1 MVVVDIVKRIVSGMP
16 RGVKPRVFPDDGVDF
31 DDIVARLHMA
41 KMEVDSLKEHLVRD
55 IEGHYDSMLSA
66 ARRGDSESLEL
77 MAAEVVLKRKIL
89 ASVITYSKLL
99 ALAIQRINDAR
110 NIETLVKVLTPL
122 EYVMRAAG
130 DYLTAVSP
138 ETAARLNSVIE
149 ATERVIRSTD
159 ITASYIPAAR
169 LDLDPEV
176 RQEIARVVAEAN
188 RESEMLTSNRVKTV
202 SLEDRLLEHIKS
214 RGAVINVGKA
224 AKELNATPEEVREAL
239 KSLEAK
245 GLIKLYRREAEA
257 STS

>member
-1 MVVVDIVKRIVSGMP
+1 MVVVDIVKRIVSGVSW
-16 RGVKPRVFPDDGVDF
+16 GVRPRVFPDDGVDF

-41 KMEVDSLKEHLVRD
+41 KMEVDSLKEQLVRD
-55 IEGHYDSMLSA
+55 VDGLYDSMLSA
-66 ARRGDSESLEL
+66 ARRGDGESLEL

-99 ALAIQRINDAR
+99 ALAIKRINDAR
-110 NIETLVKVLTPL
+110 NIETLVKVLAPL

-138 ETAARLNSVIE
+138 ETAARLNSIIE
-149 ATERVIRSTD
+149 STERVIRSTD

-188 RESEMLTSNRVKTV
+188 RESEMLTSSRVKTI

-214 RGAVINVGKA
+214 GGTVINVGKVA
-224 AKELNATPEEVREAL
+224 RELNVTPEDVREAL

>member
-1 MVVVDIVKRIVSGMP
+1 MVVVDIVKRIVSGVSW
-16 RGVKPRVFPDDGVDF
+16 GVRPKVFPDNSVDF

-41 KMEVDSLKEHLVRD
+41 KIEVDSLKEHLIRD

-66 ARRGDSESLEL
+66 ARKGDSESLEL
-77 MAAEVVLKRKIL
+77 MAAEVILKRKIL

-110 NIETLVKVLTPL
+110 NIETLVRVLAPL

-149 ATERVIRSTD
+149 ATEKVIRSTD
-159 ITASYIPAAR
+159 ITASYMPAAR

-176 RQEIARVVAEAN
+176 RREIARVVAEAN
-188 RESEMLTSNRVKTV
+188 RESEILTSNKVKTV
-202 SLEDRLLEHIKS
+202 SLEEKLLEHIKS
-214 RGAVINVGKA
+214 SGAIINVGKTA
-224 AKELNATPEEVREAL
+224 RELNVSPEEVREAL
-239 KSLEAK
+239 KSLEAR
-245 GLIKLYRREAEA
+245 GLIKVYRREAEA